1 MRQRGDGRGRSL
13 SFPWFW
19 VGTDLKR
26 LLQYLHGSVLGFWC
40 RVSPFSSALL
50 DGGDASIDCSGS
62 IAHEKKRVCWG
73 GQDSWGI
80 GTHGGGTVT
89 VQDTGQRRRSH
100 LAPLGEWGK
109 GEGGGV
115 GGGEDRQPNTAEHC
129 IAGWC
134 RWETKWPNQGAE
146 PMPARVP
153 VRLFGFVGVVDLPR
167 PRRRGIGRRSEV
179 FVPLFAA
186 RPHLA
191 AHIHTD
197 SPAHSATV
205 MHLLAGW

>member
-115 GGGEDRQPNTAEHC
+115 GGGRTGSQILRNTVLRGGVGGRQNGRIKAQNPCPRGCQSGYSALL
-129 IAGWC
+129 GWLIC
-134 RWETKWPNQGAE
+134 L
-146 PMPARVP
+146 VL
-153 VRLFGFVGVVDLPR
+153 VVG
-167 PRRRGIGRRSEV
+167 G
-179 FVPLFAA
+179 
-186 RPHLA
+186 
-191 AHIHTD
+191 
-197 SPAHSATV
+197 
-205 MHLLAGW
+205 